1 MILVSQAKQPITKET
16 PKIISL
22 AGYDKPVTKASFRSP
37 GKIMAHKHAGI
48 RDSSSR
54 RMNMYYLRK
63 IFLTTLLVNILVLFA
78 WHAVPAAGNAITQAP
93 VDDWQYRWMPDADEE
108 AEPDFGEKSADI
120 LFYTLSAW
128 MTLEFFRL
136 MFALGMGFGTIVSIT
151 VICVLASVSGPMISS
166 ITDQGRASIR
176 DYGYSTGGAK
186 DINNFRQNIAAGY
199 LPQPSDITY
208 EGLFYDY
215 RFDTGSASADQSG
228 SGKLFVPAWSSAVSK
243 NPLTGEVEQY
253 LAVGLKSGRSL
264 EEFSR
269 KKLNLVVVLD
279 ISGSMSSS
287 FYEYYYG
294 GHRRRNDFDEQT
306 AKMSKLQSACQSIC
320 AMLDHLRPDDRFG
333 MILFNHEAHLAKPIS
348 IVGAT
353 DIKALKGHILSL
365 MPTGATNMEEGLEEG
380 SRMLMPFTLSN
391 PDEFENRIIFL
402 TDAMPNTDDTSESG
416 LQAIAEN
423 MAKHRIHTTFVGMGV
438 DFNSQLI
445 KSISKVR
452 GANYY
457 SVHSP
462 VEFKKRLADEFEF
475 MVTPVIF
482 DLALTLKAPGFRIS
496 QVIGSPEADMA
507 TGRIMHVKTLF
518 PAPTDENGTRGGIIL
533 LRLEKLND
541 NPEITLTV
549 NYEDRSGNEDEV
561 NSIFAFTAKEPEHF
575 DDAGIRK
582 GVLLARYA
590 DLIKNSSTASH
601 KRVGPANEGKTDG
614 SGWSYWERPAR
625 ALTVPLAAKSDID
638 RFCEHLK
645 IEMTNIGDRNLEKE
659 VQVLSQ
665 LSNLVEQTVVAQ

>member
-1 MILVSQAKQPITKET
+1 MNDL
-16 PKIISL
+16 
-22 AGYDKPVTKASFRSP
+22 
-37 GKIMAHKHAGI
+37 
-48 RDSSSR
+48 SSR
-54 RMNMYYLRK
+54 RKNMYYLRR
-63 IFLTTLLVNILVLFA
+63 IFLATLLVNILVLFA
-78 WHAVPAAGNAITQAP
+78 WHAVPAASDAITQKP
-93 VDDWQYRWMPDADEE
+93 VDDWQYNWSPDEEKE
-108 AEPDFGEKSADI
+108 AEPDMGEKSLEI
-120 LFYTLSAW
+120 LFYTLIAW

-136 MFALGMGFGTIVSIT
+136 MFALGIGLSTVVSIT
-151 VICVLASVSGPMISS
+151 IIFVLASVSGPMIGS

-215 RFDTGSASADQSG
+215 RFDTGSTSVDQSN

-243 NPLTGEVEQY
+243 NPLSGETEHY

-294 GHRRRNDFDEQT
+294 GHRKRNDLNDQT
-306 AKMSKLQSACQSIC
+306 EKMSKLQSACQSIS

-333 MILFNHEAHLAKPIS
+333 MVLFNHEAHLAKPVS
-348 IVGAT
+348 TVGAT
-353 DIKALKGHILSL
+353 DMQALKGHILTLS
-365 MPTGATNMEEGLEEG
+365 PTGATNMEEGLEEG
-380 SRMLMPFTLSN
+380 CRLLMPFTLNN
-391 PDEFENRIIFL
+391 PNEFENRIIFL

-416 LQAIAEN
+416 LLAITDN

-438 DFNSQLI
+438 DFNSQMI
-445 KSISKVR
+445 RSISKVR

-475 MVTPVIF
+475 MVTPMIF

-549 NYEDRSGNEDEV
+549 NYEDRSGHEDEV
-561 NSIFAFTAKEPEHF
+561 NSTFAFTAKEPEHF

-601 KRVGPANEGKTDG
+601 KRVGPANESTTDG

-625 ALTVPLAAKSDID
+625 ELTVPLAAKSDID
-638 RFCEHLK
+638 KFCAHLK
-645 IEMTNIGDRNLEKE
+645 NEIMNIGDRNLEKE

-665 LSNLVEQTVVAQ
+665 LSQLVERRVIAQ

>member
-1 MILVSQAKQPITKET
+1 
-16 PKIISL
+16 
-22 AGYDKPVTKASFRSP
+22 
-37 GKIMAHKHAGI
+37 
-48 RDSSSR
+48 
-54 RMNMYYLRK
+54 MYYLRR
-63 IFLTTLLVNILVLFA
+63 IFLATLLVNILVLFA
-78 WHAVPAAGNAITQAP
+78 WHAVPAASNAIAQKP
-93 VDDWQYRWMPDADEE
+93 VDDWQYNWTPDEDKEV
-108 AEPDFGEKSADI
+108 EPDIGEKSLEI

-136 MFALGMGFGTIVSIT
+136 LFALGFGLSTVVSI
-151 VICVLASVSGPMISS
+151 IIIFVLASVSGPMIGS

-215 RFDTGSASADQSG
+215 RFDTGSASVDQPN
-228 SGKLFVPAWSSAVSK
+228 SGKLFVPAWSSAVSQ
-243 NPLTGEVEQY
+243 NPLSGETEHY

-264 EEFSR
+264 DEFSR

-294 GHRRRNDFDEQT
+294 GHRKRNDLNEQT
-306 AKMSKLQSACQSIC
+306 EKMSKLQSACQSIS

-333 MILFNHEAHLAKPIS
+333 MVLFNHEAHLAKPVS
-348 IVGAT
+348 AVGTT
-353 DIKALKGHILSL
+353 DMQALKGHILALS
-365 MPTGATNMEEGLEEG
+365 PTGATNMEEGLEEG
-380 SRMLMPFTLSN
+380 CRLLMPFTLSN

-416 LQAIAEN
+416 LLAITDN

-438 DFNSQLI
+438 DFNSQMI
-445 KSISKVR
+445 RSISKVR
-452 GANYY
+452 GSNYY

-475 MVTPVIF
+475 MVTPMIF

-549 NYEDRSGNEDEV
+549 NYEDRSGHEDEV
-561 NSIFAFTAKEPEHF
+561 NSTFVITAAEPEHF

-590 DLIKNSSTASH
+590 DLIKNSATASH
-601 KRVGPANEGKTDG
+601 KRTGPANESSTDG

-625 ALTVPLAAKSDID
+625 ALAVPSAAKSDID
-638 RFCEHLK
+638 KFCAHLK
-645 IEMTNIGDRNLEKE
+645 IEITNIGDRNLEKE

-665 LSNLVEQTVVAQ
+665 LSQLVEQRVVAQ